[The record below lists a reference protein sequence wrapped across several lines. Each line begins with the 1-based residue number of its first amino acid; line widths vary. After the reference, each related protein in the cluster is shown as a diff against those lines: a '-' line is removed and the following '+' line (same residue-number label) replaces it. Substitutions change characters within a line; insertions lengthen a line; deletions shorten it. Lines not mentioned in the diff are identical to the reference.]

1 MSAVSLLKSRRR
13 ECNSPVV
20 RAKLDRTGLRE
31 QPADPTLRRDQ
42 LGSVPPIPRRVGYL
56 APAGEA
62 RVPEGSLR

>member
-42 LGSVPPIPRRVGYL
+42 LG
-56 APAGEA
+56 
-62 RVPEGSLR
+62 